1 MERHVSEQYDEQD
14 EFSVETT
21 EDAADVE
28 ETTDQTE
35 TESGLAAR

>member
-14 EFSVETT
+14 EPSVETT

-28 ETTDQTE
+28 ETTDQP
-35 TESGLAAR
+35 